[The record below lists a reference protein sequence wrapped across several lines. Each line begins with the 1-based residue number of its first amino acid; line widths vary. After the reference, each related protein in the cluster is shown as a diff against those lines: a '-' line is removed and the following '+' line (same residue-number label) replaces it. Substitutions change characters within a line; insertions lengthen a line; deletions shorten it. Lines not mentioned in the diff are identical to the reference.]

1 MLTRI
6 DSKTFIGAF
15 TTFSII
21 LLILFSENPA
31 APPSLFKIENGDVR
45 VEAYDKSGDIIAS
58 VFLNDTE
65 LFVISGKNSGIMVN
79 NKKISMSSMFN
90 GLKKVEVSDKER
102 YKELKVYYSE
112 NKNRTGFV
120 FRLWNNSKLEVLPFA
135 EIENKSIGIVE
146 TSFLYKVKLEK
157 IQQNGIFQ
165 DRGNFVWKAEDYYIP
180 KINTYQ
186 DIYYGSGLLRLTY
199 EGAVRVENRIKDGI
213 TSVSLPRTH
222 GAYPSL
228 MFDFSPELR
237 SPPGMVISAAKD
249 ITSNNIHVYYN
260 GTLLF
265 KLNPSLSVLQYNKKY
280 LAVFGARNSFFNF
293 NDEKL
298 GTIRQLNDG
307 YELEIRWANK
317 SKDPSKIGYR
327 IAVRNNNSV
336 NISMFVVSKYPERI
350 GRTAYV
356 IQYSGVDRIVTP
368 HFRVIDTTSR
378 SNVIERFDE
387 FRIPIQVSTD
397 SEKLIY
403 GDAGYSL
410 ELTSK
415 MEQVDNLVK
424 NKAVKVSISN
434 YTLGKHLNFTS
445 ISFRVS
451 NDTSYPESNSTSN
464 PYSILTT
471 ENVNDGNVRIYYNN
485 TQILR
490 FRGWEAIFSFNNSVK
505 RLSVPSKRK
514 NIGLFTEYDSKR
526 VIISENN
533 DSYTLRVSWYNKTK
547 DPYEA
552 GWLFTLPKNNSYI
565 KIEPFFNST
574 YKLDGLAP
582 GFKLLKNYDVY
593 LPDSMLK
600 NDKKSSRLANTRY
613 AAFQNTSSV
622 ILVYSP
628 SLAYLRS
635 YFRYQVFRPV
645 FLDPAPL
652 YLEYFPE
659 ANLSYYGGSLHL
671 STPFYSGSV
680 KEYINRSLPPSDE
693 INTTRVLQLQ
703 GKLALEPVEIRGPVF
718 NISAGNKVTIKPAVF
733 PGYEDYSLE
742 LNFSGDGWVEKS
754 GAKYTAKANKD
765 KRIWFLDQY
774 YQSLDTNRIDLLSK
788 IYLSKKNFTLM
799 HDKPYT
805 MRDGYSLELIDVS
818 EKGESVFIR
827 LLKNDEILDESII
840 QKKEKYSYNRS
851 INDRNLTVVSF
862 IVDDAFHGTN
872 GSMAIIK
879 NLYQY
884 SDEPLEIKVGD
895 KFGRFQVT
903 SITDEKII
911 MENIEPLT
919 FPKGEKTLIL
929 DDTIGFNVSN
939 VWKAYVFRNE
949 KLPGKHRARG
959 IFYKGGWYP
968 ATKGSVLSF
977 NASNFSGFHYDF
989 EKDISYES
997 FTASFSADG
1006 EIGSATYTVYIHNGT
1021 TWFMGEEYN
1030 VFGKVLT
1037 KKIFD
1042 DHVSIQTDKP
1052 LKLADG
1058 YVLSLKDVSERSSS
1072 AMLVLKKNG
1081 KIVKSDVV
1089 EKRDV
1094 FSYDKKIGGK
1104 NIPVI
1109 TAKIDGILRG
1119 RKEGLVT
1126 MNLKQ
1131 YSDNPFEIK
1140 SGDKYDSFE
1149 VDQINSNKIT
1159 LKLSKKISIS
1169 KNTVV
1174 NVLGEYLKFQVKND
1188 EWKVYPFVEIKAK
1201 KAGVI

>member
-1 MLTRI
+1 MLKWI
-6 DSKTFIGAF
+6 DGKTFIGAF

-21 LLILFSENPA
+21 LLILLSENPA

-45 VEAYDKSGDIIAS
+45 VEAYDKSGNIIAS

-65 LFVISGKNSGIMVN
+65 LFVISGKDSGIVLN
-79 NKKISMSSMFN
+79 NKKASMSSMFN
-90 GLKKVEVSDKER
+90 GLKKVKVSDKKK
-102 YKELKVYYSE
+102 YKELKVYYSG
-112 NKNRTGFV
+112 NKSQAGYI
-120 FRLWNNSKLEVLPFA
+120 FRLWNNSKLEVIPFA
-135 EIENKSIGIVE
+135 EIENNSIGTAE
-146 TSFLYKVKLEK
+146 TIFLYKVKLEK
-157 IQQNGIFQ
+157 IQNSILHEKG
-165 DRGNFVWKAEDYYIP
+165 RFVWRAEDYYIP
-180 KINTYQ
+180 EINTYQ
-186 DIYYGSGLLRLTY
+186 DIYYGSGFFRLTY
-199 EGAVRVENRIKDGI
+199 EGAVRVENRIEGRV

-222 GAYPSL
+222 GAYPPIV
-228 MFDFSPELR
+228 FDFSPELR
-237 SPPGMVISAAKD
+237 SPHGMVITAAKD
-249 ITSNNIHVYYN
+249 VTNGNIYIYYN

-280 LAVFGARNSFFNF
+280 RSIVGARNSFFNF

-298 GTIRQLNDG
+298 GAIRQLNDG
-307 YELEIRWANK
+307 YELEIRWTNK
-317 SKDPSKIGYR
+317 SKDPGEIGYR

-350 GRTAYV
+350 GRAAYG
-356 IQYSGVDRIVTP
+356 IQYSGVDKIVTP
-368 HFRVIDTTSR
+368 LSRIIDTTSR
-378 SNVIERFDE
+378 SNAIEKFDE
-387 FRIPIQVSTD
+387 YRIPIQVSTD
-397 SEKLIY
+397 TERLIY
-403 GDAGYSL
+403 GNSGYSL
-410 ELTSK
+410 ELTSE
-415 MEQVDNLVK
+415 MERIDNLVK
-424 NKAVKVSISN
+424 NKAVKVFISN
-434 YTLGKHLNFTS
+434 HTLGKHINFAG

-451 NDTSYPESNSTSN
+451 SDTSYPESNSSLS
-464 PYSILTT
+464 PYSIITT
-471 ENVNDGNVRIYYNN
+471 ENVNDRNVRIYYNN
-485 TQILR
+485 TQILK
-490 FRGWEAIFSFNNSVK
+490 FNGWEAIFSFNNSVK

-514 NIGLFTEYDSKR
+514 DIGLFTEYDSKR
-526 VIISENN
+526 VRISENN

-565 KIEPFFNST
+565 KIELFFNST
-574 YKLDGLAP
+574 YKLVGLAP
-582 GFKLLKNYDVY
+582 GFNLKNYDVY

-613 AAFQNTSSV
+613 AAFRNNSSV
-622 ILVYSP
+622 LLMYSP

-645 FLDPAPL
+645 LLEPAPL

-659 ANLSYYGGSLHL
+659 ANLSYYSGSLHL
-671 STPFYSGSV
+671 SEPSYSGSIE
-680 KEYINRSLPPSDE
+680 EYIERNLPPAKE

-703 GKLALEPVEIRGPVF
+703 GRLALEPAEIRGPVF
-718 NISAGNKVTIKPAVF
+718 NISSGNKITIKPSVF

-742 LNFSGDGWVEKS
+742 LNFTGDGVVGKS

-774 YQSLDTNRIDLLSK
+774 YQSLDPDKVDLLSK

-799 HDKPYT
+799 HDKPY
-805 MRDGYSLELIDVS
+805 MLRNGYSLELVDVS

-827 LLKNDEILDESII
+827 LLKNDEILDEAILH
-840 QKKEKYSYNRS
+840 KKEKYTYNRS
-851 INDRNLTVVSF
+851 IRNRNLTVVSF
-862 IVDDAFHGTN
+862 RVEDAFYGSN
-872 GSMAIIK
+872 SSMATIK

-884 SDEPLEIKVGD
+884 SDEPLELKVGD
-895 KFGRFQVT
+895 KFGKFQIT
-903 SITDEKII
+903 SITSEKII
-911 MENIEPLT
+911 MENTEPLT

-929 DDTIGFNVSN
+929 DDTIGFNVSSN

-989 EKDISYES
+989 ENDISYES

-1006 EIGSATYTVYIHNGT
+1006 VIGSATYTAYIHNGT

-1030 VFGKVLT
+1030 VFGRVLT

-1042 DHVSIQTDKP
+1042 DKVSIHTDKP
-1052 LKLADG
+1052 LRLSDG

-1072 AMLVLKKNG
+1072 AMLDLKRNG
-1081 KIVKSDVV
+1081 KTVKSDVV
-1089 EKRDV
+1089 EKGDV
-1094 FSYDKKIGGK
+1094 FSYDKKIGGR

-1119 RKEGLVT
+1119 RKESLVT

-1131 YSDNPFEIK
+1131 YSNHFEIK
-1140 SGDKYDSFE
+1140 PGDKYGSFK
-1149 VDQINSNKIT
+1149 VSQINSTQIT
-1159 LKLSKKISIS
+1159 LELNKKISIS
-1169 KNTVV
+1169 KKSVV
-1174 NVLGEYLKFQVKND
+1174 NVLGDYLKFQVKND
-1188 EWKVYPFVEIKAK
+1188 EWKVYPFVEIEAK